1 MHRGVRSAVDRTG
14 PRVALVRH
22 ATSPPGRHRP
32 PAPGRIGLLGPNG
45 AGKSTLLKILLG
57 LLPPSSGSGRVLG
70 QRPRPFDGIDLRR
83 AVGYMPEA
91 DALVPGLRGAEYVAL
106 AGELYGM
113 PPREAQRRAHE
124 VLTYLELEDARYRRL
139 EEYSTGM
146 KQRLKLA
153 QALVHDPPVLLLDEP
168 TSGLDPSGRDAMLR
182 LLLTLGREHG
192 KSILL
197 STHLLG
203 DVERV
208 CETVLILHQGRRAAP
223 GRRRGGADAP
233 SGPLP
238 PANSGRR
245 GDVPGGA
252 ALEGVRVLAR
262 QWTGRAARGRAVRLG
277 DAGLLR
283 PGRQPRRPAAR
294 PAARRRGPGRTV
306 PPRAGGD
313 ATRRKK
319 AVMDDRLQPRPAAAR
334 IAPLPALEGDVPAA
348 GRVRLADRP
357 HRPARCCCAAG
368 CSGCST
374 P

>member
-1 MHRGVRSAVDRTG
+1 MEPAPPLIELDRVSRRYGSQHALRDVTVRL
-14 PRVALVRH
+14 P
-22 ATSPPGRHRP
+22 
-32 PAPGRIGLLGPNG
+32 PGRIGLLGPNG

-57 LLPPSSGSGRVLG
+57 LLPPSSGTGRVLG
-70 QRPRPFDGIDLRR
+70 LDLGRAGVELRR

-113 PPREAQRRAHE
+113 PPREARRRAHE

-192 KSILL
+192 KSVLL

-208 CETVLILHQGRRAAP
+208 CETVLILHQGRVLLQGGVDAVRA
-223 GRRRGGADAP
+223 RRQDRYR
-233 SGPLP
+233 LQIQ
-238 PANSGRR
+238 
-245 GDVPGGA
+245 GDEEAFRDGLR
-252 ALEGVRVLAR
+252 LEGVRVLHDNGRGDFRVAVPPGWQTR
-262 QWTGRAARGRAVRLG
+262 SFFALAGRAGVLLR
-277 DAGLLR
+277 GLLPDDEDLEELFHR
-283 PGRQPRRPAAR
+283 TLAAEKR
-294 PAARRRGPGRTV
+294 
-306 PPRAGGD
+306 
-313 ATRRKK
+313 
-319 AVMDDRLQPRPAAAR
+319 
-334 IAPLPALEGDVPAA
+334 E
-348 GRVRLADRP
+348 
-357 HRPARCCCAAG
+357 
-368 CSGCST
+368 
-374 P
+374 